1 MTRQLS
7 LLATVVFGVVS
18 WSMAHADEQ
27 ESGLEHPVFF
37 IVHSEIEID
46 ASPEEIWPF
55 IEDPT
60 SWKELPPSKRVSGT
74 QSVVGEKLLVSA
86 GPPEQPI
93 NYYVETLEH
102 EPNVRKVILIY
113 FDEHRQGDIGYGIWS
128 LHHLGNTT
136 KAAYDVYAL
145 NRSATMTA
153 EEAAEASRRQTID
166 NQARMDADFVNL
178 KRLVES
184 GETPASARLKILM
197 DDVWQQQLAGST
209 AVKRQNGVPIDSFE
223 DFTLEAYQEK
233 LEQAA
238 TLRRRLEEIDR
249 ESLDGDQQLN
259 YDILAFELRDTGADD
274 TDYWLT
280 LDLTAYQAPYILST
294 AEQVLQSIP
303 IGSPEEAETYLHLL
317 NEYAD
322 SFEQLNAKVREQA
335 VRGIRLPKQALP
347 STREIWR
354 GRLTVS
360 EQRRAKLPGRLQLLS
375 DGEAKQIIER
385 AESIEAER
393 IEIEVNRLL
402 DFTGPEYEAA
412 APQVVG
418 LGSLPG
424 GASVYRRKVIQHTS
438 LEMSPDEIHELGLKR
453 VEELS
458 SKMAAIRAELGFNG
472 TAREFHD
479 QIRRDP
485 RFVPTSS
492 QDIADRFMKTVRLV
506 EPRLE
511 EIFRKMPAAPWAVAR
526 LPAALEAGMTFGYY
540 NPPSPRDPVGTY
552 FFNGSSLEDRNLI
565 NAAALIIHELLPGHH
580 FHIALQKE
588 NTRLHPLRQNYL
600 PTSYTEGWAEYAGH
614 LGHELGAYDDLYDR
628 YGRYVAEMFLSMRLV
643 VDTGMNAKG
652 WSLEKAR
659 ETMREHVYNSDLEIE
674 TETLRY
680 SSSIPGQALAYR
692 LGMEKILEL
701 REQAESELG
710 DAFDVRDFHDVVLG
724 DGAVP
729 LIVLDQKVRNYTKLQ
744 LAEDM

>member
-1 MTRQLS
+1 MNRFLS
-7 LLATVVFGVVS
+7 VFATVVLGLAL

-37 IVHSEIEID
+37 IIHSEIEIA

-55 IEDPT
+55 IADPT
-60 SWKELPPSKRVSGT
+60 SWKELPPSRRVSGT
-74 QSVVGEKLLVSA
+74 QGQVGEKLLVSA
-86 GPPEQPI
+86 GPPEQPV
-93 NYYVETLEH
+93 NYYVETLEI
-102 EPNVRKVILIY
+102 EPDVRRVILIY
-113 FDEHRQGDIGYGIWS
+113 FDEHRQSDIGYGIWS
-128 LHHLGNTT
+128 LHDLGDTT

-153 EEAAEASRRQTID
+153 EEAAEASRQQTID
-166 NQARMDADFVNL
+166 NQARMDTDFINL
-178 KRLVES
+178 KRLVEA
-184 GETPASARLKILM
+184 GETPASARLLRLM

-209 AVKRQNGVPIDSFE
+209 AAKRQNGLPIDSFE
-223 DFTLEAYQEK
+223 DFTIEAYRK
-233 LEQAA
+233 KIEQTAA
-238 TLRRRLEEIDR
+238 LRERLIEIDR
-249 ESLDGDQQLN
+249 ESLNDEQRIDF
-259 YDILAFELRDTGADD
+259 DILAFELRDTGADD

-280 LDLTAYQAPYILST
+280 LDLTAYQAPYLLST

-303 IGSPEEAETYLHLL
+303 IESSEGADRYLHLL

-322 SFEQLNAKVREQA
+322 SFEQLNVKVREQA
-335 VRGIRLPKQALP
+335 ARGIRLPRQALP

-354 GRLTVS
+354 GRLAVA
-360 EQRRAKLPGRLQLLS
+360 EQRREALSDRLQAFVEE
-375 DGEAKQIIER
+375 DAVKIVAE
-385 AESIEAER
+385 AESIETGR
-393 IEIEVNRLL
+393 IATEVNRLL
-402 DFTGPEYEAA
+402 DYIGPDYESA
-412 APQVVG
+412 APLEVG

-424 GASVYRRKVIQHTS
+424 GADVYRRKVKQNTS
-438 LEMSPDEIHELGLKR
+438 LELSPDEIHELGLKR

-458 SKMAAIRAELGFNG
+458 GKMAAIRKELGFSG

-479 QIRRDP
+479 SLRRDP
-485 RFVPTSS
+485 RFIPTSS
-492 QDIADRFMKTVRLV
+492 QDIADRFMKTVRV
-506 EPRLE
+506 VKPRLKE
-511 EIFRKMPAAPWAVAR
+511 MFRKKPEAQSAVAR
-526 LPAALEAGMTFGYY
+526 LPAAFEAGMTFGYY
-540 NPPSPRDPVGTY
+540 NPPSPTDPVGTY
-552 FFNGSSLEDRNLI
+552 FYNGSSLPDRNMI

-588 NTRLHPLRQNYL
+588 NKNLHPFRQNYL
-600 PTSYTEGWAEYAGH
+600 PTSYTEGWAEYAGY
-614 LGHELGAYDDLYDR
+614 LGHDLGAYDDPYDR

-652 WSLEKAR
+652 WSLEQAR
-659 ETMREHVYNSDLEIE
+659 DMMREHVYNSDLEIE

-729 LIVLDQKVRNYTKLQ
+729 LIVLDQKVRSYIERKLT
-744 LAEDM
+744 AHM